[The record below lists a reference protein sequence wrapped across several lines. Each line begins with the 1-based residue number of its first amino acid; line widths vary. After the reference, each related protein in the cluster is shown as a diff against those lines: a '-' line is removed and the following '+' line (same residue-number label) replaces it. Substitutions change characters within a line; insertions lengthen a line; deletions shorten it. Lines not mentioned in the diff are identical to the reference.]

1 MLRDTFFTKSDP
13 KTPDQSPSTDST
25 ELELPVD
32 ILRVGDKLVARAPI
46 VGVDINRVSVSLG
59 QNQLTIHKAAVPPTN
74 IDEPDRAYA
83 EECYWGELSRS
94 IDLPVSVNPDATRAS
109 LHEGILTVIM
119 PILNPRH
126 SKIIRIKKP

>member
-13 KTPDQSPSTDST
+13 KTADQPSTTDST

-32 ILRVGDKLVARAPI
+32 ILRIGDKLIARAPI

-74 IDEPDRAYA
+74 IDEPDRAYT

-94 IDLPVSVNPDATRAS
+94 VDLPVSVNPDATRAS
-109 LHEGILTVIM
+109 LHEGILTIVM
-119 PILNPRH
+119 PILNPRQ

>member
-1 MLRDTFFTKSDP
+1 MLRDTFFTRSDP
-13 KTPDQSPSTDST
+13 KTTDQSSPADAT

-32 ILRVGDKLVARAPI
+32 ILRVGDKLIVRTPI

-59 QNQLTIHKAAVPPTN
+59 QNQLTIHKAAVPPTD
-74 IDEPDRAYA
+74 IDEPDRAYT

-109 LHEGILTVIM
+109 LHEGILTIVM
-119 PILNPRH
+119 PILNPRQ